1 MPISSHLAAVRAK
14 VGHDLL
20 TITAASISV
29 FDSSGRLL
37 LGEDTGTGGWTLP
50 GGAIDPNEN
59 PADAAV
65 RECFEETGL
74 LVKPERV
81 VGVFGG
87 PEFLVRYPNGDL
99 TYYTTIAFEASVPMF
114 TIAELALL
122 HRVDTQFL
130 AQLTVVNKGYVHPI
144 SVYHLKLP
152 ENEPDHIRLSGNVR
166 IEFVAISE
174 WVGPVSSC
182 LSLFTSVFRSTSS
195 TSLFGLS
202 VSDTSVGMLGSSGV
216 RF

>member
-74 LVKPERV
+74 LVKPERL

-99 TYYTTIAFEASVPMF
+99 TYYTTIAFEASVIGGALKADGEE
-114 TIAELALL
+114 IARLRYVTQAECEALTL
-122 HRVDTQFL
+122 NPSSRIISRQSFKRDQRSYF
-130 AQLTVVNKGYVHPI
+130 APIQWHPGQ
-144 SVYHLKLP
+144 
-152 ENEPDHIRLSGNVR
+152 DSGK
-166 IEFVAISE
+166 
-174 WVGPVSSC
+174 
-182 LSLFTSVFRSTSS
+182 
-195 TSLFGLS
+195 
-202 VSDTSVGMLGSSGV
+202 D
-216 RF
+216 